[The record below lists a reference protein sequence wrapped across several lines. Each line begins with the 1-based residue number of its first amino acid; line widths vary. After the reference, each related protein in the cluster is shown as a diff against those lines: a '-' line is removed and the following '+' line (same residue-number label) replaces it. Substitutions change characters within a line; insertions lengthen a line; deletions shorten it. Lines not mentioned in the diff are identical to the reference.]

1 MQSKKLKEEDIL
13 GLISSWDVSIR
24 QLIMDLS
31 LPQKDLEAANE
42 TIAKTVKTLN
52 AIQGEINQAHMYLL
66 DPTKKLLFTPKP
78 LTIDDVSAQ
87 LASKVGVYLTLF
99 DEEDQMLRKPILVT
113 EDISKAEAVKYLV
126 DESVSERAFELHR
139 KMLHI
144 KFNGSSVDKWIP
156 SSVAKIRMVVS
167 NGKTAEYI
175 ELPLVPVDASENV

>member
-1 MQSKKLKEEDIL
+1 MQTKKLKEEDIL

-24 QLIMDLS
+24 QMLMDLS
-31 LPQKDLEAANE
+31 KSYESVKQANIARE
-42 TIAKTVKTLN
+42 NTIKTLN
-52 AIQGEINQAHMYLL
+52 TIQGEINQAHMYLL

-126 DESVSERAFELHR
+126 DEDITERAFELHR
-139 KMLHI
+139 KILHI

-156 SSVAKIRMVVS
+156 STVTKIRMVVS
-167 NGKTAEYI
+167 NGKTAEYT
-175 ELPLVPVDASENV
+175 ELPSPPAEIV